1 VIDSATYT
9 ANLRAKIMSLLGD
22 SLGTYQ
28 IKVGRNVNVMS
39 AIADL
44 PDPKYGYNF
53 PPAGTTIN
61 GLEVVIETLN
71 TDDLQL
77 YINNDYGTCYGS
89 KITLKQWDVSL
100 TTRDGTEK
108 LKALPSVRKISPVMT
123 ANSNLGT
130 IESRSLTLVDWD

>member
-1 VIDSATYT
+1 MIDSATYT
-9 ANLRAKIMSLLGD
+9 ANLRAKIIGLLGD

-28 IKVGRNVNVMS
+28 TKVRQNVIVMS

-89 KITLKQWDVSL
+89 
-100 TTRDGTEK
+100 
-108 LKALPSVRKISPVMT
+108 
-123 ANSNLGT
+123 
-130 IESRSLTLVDWD
+130 